1 MQLSRVNPLDAVSME
16 EGKACPPGEIIPSF
30 FLGKW
35 VWRGNLPGSP
45 VCQKKAFRAS
55 SLSLTLSF
63 MVFSLFL
70 NFWVLSGLSTKYT
83 YFERYKDT
91 WDLMAAVKEES
102 GGMPPGLLG
111 DIRSLFGSPG
121 VSVMKKAE
129 GYTWLE
135 EGMLSKNSEGRR
147 SGKP

>member
-1 MQLSRVNPLDAVSME
+1 
-16 EGKACPPGEIIPSF
+16 
-30 FLGKW
+30 
-35 VWRGNLPGSP
+35 
-45 VCQKKAFRAS
+45 
-55 SLSLTLSF
+55 

-111 DIRSLFGSPG
+111 DIRSLFG
-121 VSVMKKAE
+121 VTRCIRYEKAE

-135 EGMLSKNSEGRR
+135 EGMLSEELRKAGGLESLKNTGIQKLDGRYR
-147 SGKP
+147 NKGFHGNTGPGQLS